1 MQFFLFCRHSNVNIA
16 GSQIPNSAA
25 GLSDIRQDLHPHC
38 QVFHSTCVTESPPEC
53 PLFELPSSSP
63 SFTSGSSLISSPH
76 TPLAGAPLAVH
87 LPQNQIA
94 CPPTSISRSRLAQN
108 GAFTIPVRQHSRLA
122 QVFADD
128 SSAAQGQPASG
139 THCSSRP
146 SAEQSSNLKQVA
158 NSVPGSRLRQ
168 VPQSNGAKPAAKAPA
183 RLHTQAE
190 QISLKQLIKSGNRL
204 PLVYGQARAS
214 LPKATL
220 KLSDQQSSTKNVS

>member
-1 MQFFLFCRHSNVNIA
+1 M
-16 GSQIPNSAA
+16 
-25 GLSDIRQDLHPHC
+25 
-38 QVFHSTCVTESPPEC
+38 
-53 PLFELPSSSP
+53 FELPSSSP
-63 SFTSGSSLISSPH
+63 SFTSSSFLISSPH
-76 TPLAGAPLAVH
+76 TPLAGAPPAVH

-108 GAFTIPVRQHSRLA
+108 GTFTMPVCQHSRLA

-146 SAEQSSNLKQVA
+146 SAEQNSSLTQVA
-158 NSVPGSRLRQ
+158 DSVPGSWLRQ
-168 VPQSNGAKPAAKAPA
+168 VPQSNGAKPAANAPA

-190 QISLKQLIKSGNRL
+190 QLSLKQLNKSGNRL

-214 LPKATL
+214 LPKATS
-220 KLSDQQSSTKNVS
+220 KPSAKQRE